1 MRKIMWFA
9 ALAFAAAPAG
19 TWAQSQAGP
28 TGAQD
33 KPASS
38 TQAAPAQ
45 PPQPQTES
53 LAEAARKA
61 REQKKESKPAK
72 VFTNDDLPTAGGI
85 STVGT
90 TSGAAAGD
98 QNASNAPAAGA
109 PKGEKEW
116 RARFADLHKRLDQDQ
131 TALDV
136 AQREANVDATQFY
149 GGDPQKAAQDQ
160 MSQQPLGQDYNKK
173 KAEIEAKQKQ
183 VADDQQAISD
193 AEDELRKSGGDPGW
207 AR

>member
-1 MRKIMWFA
+1 MRKVVWFA
-9 ALAFAAAPAG
+9 VLALAAAPAA
-19 TWAQSQAGP
+19 TWAQSQA
-28 TGAQD
+28 TGSQD

-38 TQAAPAQ
+38 TQATTAAQ

-53 LAEAARKA
+53 LAEAARKS
-61 REQKKESKPAK
+61 REQKKESKPTK
-72 VFTNDDLPTAGGI
+72 VFTNDDLPKSGGI
-85 STVGT
+85 STVGA
-90 TSGAAAGD
+90 SGAAASSD
-98 QNASNAPAAGA
+98 QNASSASPTAA

-136 AQREANVDATQFY
+136 AQREANVDAVQFY
-149 GGDPQKAAQDQ
+149 GGDPQKGFQDQ
-160 MSQQPLGQDYNKK
+160 ASQQPQGQDYVKK

-183 VADDQQAISD
+183 VADDQQALSD

>member
-1 MRKIMWFA
+1 MRKVTWLA
-9 ALAFAAAPAG
+9 ALALAATPAG
-19 TWAQSQAGP
+19 AWAQSQA
-28 TGAQD
+28 TGSQD

-45 PPQPQTES
+45 PPQPQAQS
-53 LAEAARKA
+53 LVEAARKA
-61 REQKKESKPAK
+61 REQRKESKPAK
-72 VFTNDDLPTAGGI
+72 VFTNDNLPTSGGI
-85 STVGT
+85 STVGAAG
-90 TSGAAAGD
+90 GAAPSD
-98 QNASNAPAAGA
+98 QNAAPSQSTAGA

-116 RARFADLHKRLDQDQ
+116 RARFADLHKKLDQDQ

-136 AQREANVDATQFY
+136 AQREANVDAVQFY
-149 GGDPQKAAQDQ
+149 GGDPQKGFQDQ
-160 MSQQPLGQDYNKK
+160 ASQQPQGQDYVKK